1 VIRGLP
7 QVPHTI
13 YCGLSPMG
21 RVICICNQKGGVG
34 KTTTAVNLAA
44 CLALSERRTLLIDL
58 DPQANASSGLG
69 IHLSRGAPSVYD
81 LLLGRQ
87 SHQKIVLRTEL
98 EYLDILPASQD
109 LIGAEVELVSLNSRE
124 RFLKR
129 AIATITDDYNYIF
142 IDCPPSLGF
151 LTVNALVASDSVLVP
166 IQCEYYALEGVGY
179 LLNTIRRI
187 QSILNTSLRIE
198 GFLMTMFDPRNNLSH
213 QVVEDVRKNLNA
225 QVFGTIIP
233 RNVTLSES
241 PSFGKPVVLYDITSR
256 GAASYLA
263 LAKEIMDA
271 EGQRNSQ
278 EAYRIGTGT

>member
-1 VIRGLP
+1 
-7 QVPHTI
+7 
-13 YCGLSPMG
+13 MG

-44 CLALSERRTLLIDL
+44 CLALAEKHTLLIDL

-69 IHLSRGAPSVYD
+69 VRLTSGEPSVYD

-87 SHQKIVLRTEL
+87 SHQRILVHTQL
-98 EYLDILPASQD
+98 EHLDILPASQD
-109 LIGAEVELVSLNSRE
+109 LIGAEVEFVSLASRE
-124 RFLKR
+124 KFLKA
-129 AIATITDDYNYIF
+129 AIESIASSYDYVF

-151 LTVNALVASDSVLVP
+151 LTLNALVACDSVLVP

-179 LLNTIRRI
+179 LLKTIRRV
-187 QSILNTSLRIE
+187 QSIFNSSLRIE

-213 QVVEDVRKNLNA
+213 QVVEDVRKNLNGL
-225 QVFGTIIP
+225 VFKTIIP

-256 GAASYLA
+256 GAAGYLA

-271 EGQRNSQ
+271 EGHRNGQ
-278 EAYRIGTGT
+278 KAYSIGTGS